1 MRLGQLSNKPN
12 DKTNILDEN
21 ITRFVYIFYVRQD
34 IRYDKI
40 SLDFG
45 VVEDDDR

>member
-1 MRLGQLSNKPN
+1 MRLDQLSNKLN
-12 DKTNILDEN
+12 DKINILVEN
-21 ITRFVYIFYVRQD
+21 ITRFVYIFYLKLD